1 MTEKTFK
8 NWDKSEANSLLKRF
22 EEKVCKT
29 QPTKEKIASIIWRL
43 KLQKEK
49 LENTALKLQ
58 KRDKEIFEKC
68 VEAEMVKDDAR
79 AAIYANECVE
89 IRKMAKIVM
98 FSQLA
103 IEKAILRLQTIEDV
117 GDLLV
122 QMTPVVGII
131 RETKGKIKGI
141 IPEVAYEL
149 EEVNRMLNNTLTET
163 GKVLPEVS
171 VEEEASDEAK
181 KILAEAS
188 MLAEQKIEE
197 RYPKLPLPPEPTP
210 KTPEQPLEALEA
222 LTTPPLSTP
231 KKTITKVS
239 QISEDELKEKV
250 LSYLKQHGGEL
261 SIEKCAS
268 TLNVTV
274 EDVKKALS
282 LLESEG
288 KIVVQ

>member
-103 IEKAILRLQTIEDV
+103 IEKAILRLETIQEFGDV
-117 GDLLV
+117 LQSL
-122 QMTPVVGII
+122 TPVSHVIK
-131 RETKGKIKGI
+131 TLKGNLSGI
-141 IPEVAYEL
+141 IPEVSYEL
-149 EEVNRMLNNTLTET
+149 ESIDELLNSMIVET
-163 GKVLPEVS
+163 GKASEISAPIEAGGEESKKIL
-171 VEEEASDEAK
+171 EEASLIAEH
-181 KILAEAS
+181 KIR
-188 MLAEQKIEE
+188 EE
-197 RYPKLPLPPEPTP
+197 FPEISSTTKTLPE
-210 KTPEQPLEALEA
+210 KTLR
-222 LTTPPLSTP
+222 
-231 KKTITKVS
+231 
-239 QISEDELKEKV
+239 
-250 LSYLKQHGGEL
+250 
-261 SIEKCAS
+261 
-268 TLNVTV
+268 
-274 EDVKKALS
+274 
-282 LLESEG
+282 
-288 KIVVQ
+288 